1 MNASL
6 KRSFVVLFCHSG
18 AFCYAALTFRG
29 VRYPSECIQERF
41 YKEGTKVIKEALLC
55 PESSLKA

>member
-18 AFCYAALTFRG
+18 AFCHPELGSGSHGMLKPSPLHRGGGQHDRKGLHIRYAD
-29 VRYPSECIQERF
+29 YS
-41 YKEGTKVIKEALLC
+41 GTH
-55 PESSLKA
+55 